1 MKIANQVK
9 VDNRTITILTC
20 ADCGHETKPVGGINT
35 KRVQE
40 AMNRSCKACTPTRG
54 PFNANGWWKEFGLDS
69 NPYVYGPMPRKR
81 TSQFYR
87 MQEARRMGW
96 MSWIWVDEYKDE
108 RKGLPQKSQ
117 KK

>member
-1 MKIANQVK
+1 MKTANQVM
-9 VDNRTITILTC
+9 VDNRTITILACTN
-20 ADCGHETKPVGGINT
+20 CGHETKPVGSINT

-54 PFNANGWWKEFGLDS
+54 PFNTNGGWKEFGLDS
-69 NPYVYGPMPRKR
+69 NPYVYGQMSRKR
-81 TSQFYR
+81 PSQFYR
-87 MQEARRMGW
+87 IQEASRMGW

-108 RKGLPQKSQ
+108 RKGLPQKPQ